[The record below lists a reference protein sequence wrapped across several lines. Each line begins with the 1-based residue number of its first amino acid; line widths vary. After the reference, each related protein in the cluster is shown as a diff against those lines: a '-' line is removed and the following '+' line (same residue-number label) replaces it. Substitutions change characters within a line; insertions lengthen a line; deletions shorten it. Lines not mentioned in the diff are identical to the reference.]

1 MLWNNAGAYRRG
13 SRFVRQGRVMKVICL
28 HDKDTI
34 ETFLRGNVFL
44 NIYSLG
50 DLDDF
55 FWPYTTWYALTDSTG
70 IRTIALI
77 YTGGSLPCL
86 HVLGEDD
93 KAVYMEELLR
103 CLIGILPRRFHAHL
117 NSGSESILA
126 EHYHFRPFGRHD
138 RMALTDKSLL
148 EVIDTSKA
156 KGLSMSHLG
165 EIMCLF
171 EKAYPGNF
179 FEPRMLETEQY
190 YGIRESGALVCVAG
204 VHVYSA
210 SYRVAALGNITTHP
224 DYRGRGYGRMA
235 AAKVCKSLLKEI
247 DHIGLNVKADNT
259 SAIRCYEKL
268 GFEAIGSFGE
278 FDVEL
283 KTS

>member
-1 MLWNNAGAYRRG
+1 
-13 SRFVRQGRVMKVICL
+13 MKAVCL
-28 HDKDTI
+28 HDKDMI
-34 ETFLRGNVFL
+34 ETFLRGNVFV

-55 FWPYTTWYALTDSTG
+55 FWPYTTWYALTDATG
-70 IRTIALI
+70 IRAIALM

-86 HVLGEDD
+86 HALADDD
-93 KAVYMEELLR
+93 KAVYTEELLS

-117 NSGSESILA
+117 VSGSESILA
-126 EHYHFRPFGRHD
+126 ERYHLRPFGRHD

-148 EVIDTSKA
+148 EDIDTSEA
-156 KGLSMSHLG
+156 KGLSVSNLG
-165 EIMCLF
+165 EIISFF
-171 EKAYPGNF
+171 EQAYPGNF

-190 YGIRESGALVCVAG
+190 FGIRQSGALVSVAG
-204 VHVYSA
+204 VHACSA
-210 SYRVAALGNITTHP
+210 CYRVAALGNIATHP
-224 DYRGRGYGRMA
+224 DYRGRGYGRIA
-235 AAKVCKSLLKEI
+235 AARVCKSLLNEI
-247 DHIGLNVKADNT
+247 DHIGLNVKTDNT

-283 KTS
+283 KAS